1 MKIVVTG
8 ATGFIGRALCNE
20 LAKEHNI
27 IALTRRP
34 EKASVLFERPVD
46 IIKWNPK
53 DTDGWEKSLDGSDA
67 IVNLAGTNLASGRW
81 YKNFKAEILESRI
94 QASKILIQAI
104 ENSKV
109 KPKAVITASAIGFY
123 GNRADEKLNEESRGG
138 FGFLAGLAQ
147 KIEDCSREFET
158 LGLRSVV
165 IRTGIVLGSSG
176 GALPK
181 MIMPFKLHL
190 GGYWGSGDQWMSW
203 VSLADE
209 VAAIKFLI
217 ENSNLYG
224 AFNLTSPEP
233 VQNRQFFQIL
243 AKVLRRPCCLPIPA
257 FVLKIMFGQMADEL
271 FLASQRVYPG
281 KLIDAGFEFKY
292 SELKKALESIK
303 FEGKNYESIRL
314 F

>member
-1 MKIVVTG
+1 
-8 ATGFIGRALCNE
+8 
-20 LAKEHNI
+20 LAKEHNV

-53 DTDGWEKSLDGSDA
+53 YMDGWGKCLDGSDA

-81 YKNFKAEILESRI
+81 SKSFKAQILDSRI
-94 QASKILIQAI
+94 QASKVLIQAI
-104 ENSKV
+104 ENSKA
-109 KPKAVITASAIGFY
+109 KPRVIITASAIGFY
-123 GNRADEKLNEESRGG
+123 GNRADEKLDEESSAGI
-138 FGFLAGLAQ
+138 GFLAGVAQ
-147 KIEDCSREFET
+147 KIEDCSRGFET

-181 MIMPFKLHL
+181 MTMPFKFYL

-203 VSLADE
+203 ISVADE

-217 ENSNLYG
+217 ENSNLNG

-233 VQNRQFFQIL
+233 MQNKQFFQIL
-243 AKVLRRPCCLPIPA
+243 AKVLRRPCFLPIPA
-257 FVLKIMFGQMADEL
+257 FVLKIMFGEMVDEL
-271 FLASQRVYPG
+271 FLAGQRVYPR
-281 KLIDAGFEFKY
+281 KLINAGFNFKY
-292 SELKKALESIK
+292 PELKKTLESIE
-303 FEGKNYESIRL
+303 FERKNYELI
-314 F
+314 

>member
-1 MKIVVTG
+1 MIIVITG

-20 LAKEHNI
+20 LAKEHNV

-34 EKASVLFERPVD
+34 EKASVLFKRPVD

-53 DTDGWEKSLDGSDA
+53 GMDGWEKCLDGSDA

-81 YKNFKAEILESRI
+81 SKNFKAEILDSRI
-94 QASKILIQAI
+94 QASNVLIQAI
-104 ENSKV
+104 ESSKV
-109 KPKAVITASAIGFY
+109 KPKAIITASAIGFY
-123 GNRADEKLNEESRGG
+123 GNRDDDKLDEESKAG
-138 FGFLAGLAQ
+138 FGFLAGVAQ

-158 LGLRSVV
+158 LDLRSVV

-181 MIMPFKLHL
+181 MIMPFKFYL

-203 VSLADE
+203 ISLADE
-209 VAAIKFLI
+209 VAAIKFLV
-217 ENSNLYG
+217 ENSNLHG
-224 AFNLTSPEP
+224 VFNLTSPEP
-233 VQNRQFFQIL
+233 MQNRQFFQIL

-257 FVLKIMFGQMADEL
+257 FVLKIMFGEMADEL
-271 FLASQRVYPG
+271 FLSSQRVCPA

-292 SELKKALESIK
+292 SELKKALESIE
-303 FEGKNYESIRL
+303 FERKNHESI
-314 F
+314 

>member
-20 LAKEHNI
+20 LAKEHNV

-34 EKASVLFERPVD
+34 EKASVLFGKPVD
-46 IIKWNPK
+46 IVKWNPNAL
-53 DTDGWEKSLDGSDA
+53 DGWEKSLDGSDA

-81 YKNFKAEILESRI
+81 TKKLKAEILNSRI
-94 QASKILIQAI
+94 KTSKALIQAVKH
-104 ENSKV
+104 SKT
-109 KPKAVITASAIGFY
+109 KPKAILTASAIGFY
-123 GNRADEKLNEESRGG
+123 GNRADEELYEESKAG
-138 FGFLAGLAQ
+138 FGFLAGVAQ

-181 MIMPFKLHL
+181 MIMPFKFYL
-190 GGYWGSGDQWMSW
+190 GGYWGPGDQWMSW
-203 VSLADE
+203 ISLADE

-217 ENSNLYG
+217 ENSNLRG

-233 VQNRQFFQIL
+233 MTNKHFFKAL
-243 AKVLRRPCCLPIPA
+243 AAELKKPCCLPIPA
-257 FVLKIMFGQMADEL
+257 FALKIMFGEMADEL
-271 FLASQRVYPG
+271 FLTGQRVYPR
-281 KLIDAGFEFKY
+281 KLINAGFEFKY
-292 SELKKALESIK
+292 PELKKALESIK
-303 FEGKNYESIRL
+303 FEGENYELI
-314 F
+314 

>member
-1 MKIVVTG
+1 MKIIVTG

-20 LAKEHNI
+20 LAKEHDV

-34 EKASVLFERPVD
+34 EKASVLFEKPVD

-53 DTDGWEKSLDGSDA
+53 DTDGWERSLDGSDV

-81 YKNFKAEILESRI
+81 SKNFKAEILDSRI
-94 QASKILIQAI
+94 QASKVLIQAI
-104 ENSKV
+104 ESSKV
-109 KPKAVITASAIGFY
+109 KPKAIITASAIGFY
-123 GNRADEKLNEESRGG
+123 GNRADEKLDEESVGG
-138 FGFLAGLAQ
+138 DGFLAGVAQ
-147 KIEDCSREFET
+147 EIEECSKIFET
-158 LGLRSVV
+158 LGLRSIV

-181 MIMPFKLHL
+181 MTMPFKFYL
-190 GGYWGSGDQWMSW
+190 GGYWGPGNQWMSW
-203 VSLADE
+203 ISLADE
-209 VAAIKFLI
+209 IAAIKFLI

-224 AFNLTSPEP
+224 AFNLTSPGA

-257 FVLKIMFGQMADEL
+257 FVLKTMFGEMADDL
-271 FLASQRVYPG
+271 FLSSQRVYPA
-281 KLIDAGFEFKY
+281 KLVDAGFEFKY

-303 FEGKNYESIRL
+303 FEGKNHESSRL

>member
-20 LAKEHNI
+20 LAEEHNV

-34 EKASVLFERPVD
+34 EKASVLFEKPVD
-46 IIKWNPK
+46 IIRWNPK
-53 DTDGWEKSLDGSDA
+53 GIDGWEKCLDGSDV
-67 IVNLAGTNLASGRW
+67 IVNLAGTNLASGRCS
-81 YKNFKAEILESRI
+81 KKFKAEILDSRI
-94 QASKILIQAI
+94 QSSKVLIQAI

-109 KPKAVITASAIGFY
+109 KPKAIITASAIGFY
-123 GNRADEKLNEESRGG
+123 GNRADEKLDEESKAG
-138 FGFLAGLAQ
+138 FGFLAGAAQ
-147 KIEDCSREFET
+147 KIEDCSKEFEN

-181 MIMPFKLHL
+181 MIMPFKFYL
-190 GGYWGSGDQWMSW
+190 GGYWGSGEQWMSW
-203 VSLADE
+203 ISLADE

-233 VQNRQFFQIL
+233 MRNRHFFQIL
-243 AKVLRRPCCLPIPA
+243 AKVLRKPSWLPIPA
-257 FVLKIMFGQMADEL
+257 FVLKIMFGEMANEL
-271 FLASQRVYPG
+271 FLAGQRVYPA

-292 SELKKALESIK
+292 SELQKALESI
-303 FEGKNYESIRL
+303 ELERGNHE
-314 F
+314 

>member
-20 LAKEHNI
+20 LAKEHDV
-27 IALTRRP
+27 IALTRRS

-46 IIKWNPK
+46 VIKWNPK
-53 DTDGWEKSLDGSDA
+53 DTDGWERSLDGSDA

-81 YKNFKAEILESRI
+81 SKNFKAEILDSRI
-94 QASKILIQAI
+94 QASKVLIQAI

-109 KPKAVITASAIGFY
+109 KPKAIITASAIGFY
-123 GNRADEKLNEESRGG
+123 GNRADEKLDEKSGGG
-138 FGFLAGLAQ
+138 FGFLAGVAQ
-147 KIEDCSREFET
+147 EIEECSKGFEN

-181 MIMPFKLHL
+181 MIMPFKFYL
-190 GGYWGSGDQWMSW
+190 GGYWGPGDQWMSW
-203 VSLADE
+203 ISLADE

-233 VQNRQFFQIL
+233 MQNRQFFQML

-257 FVLKIMFGQMADEL
+257 FVLRIMFGQMADEL
-271 FLASQRVYPG
+271 FLASQRVCPA
-281 KLIDAGFEFKY
+281 KLIDTGFEFKY
-292 SELKKALESIK
+292 SELKKALESIE
-303 FEGKNYESIRL
+303 FERKNHESIRL
-314 F
+314 L